1 MYNILD
7 NDIKSVDKVELASL
21 RDQLDFA
28 RAASCDAQHVDDPE
42 LRREGARGA
51 CRSRLLAQIQ
61 QVWCTPGSGRNS

>member
-42 LRREGARGA
+42 LRRALEARA
-51 CRSRLLAQIQ
+51 SRLLAQIQ
-61 QVWCTPGSGRNS
+61 